1 MSDRDTSI
9 EPQILTS
16 LEVTFPSVTLQVPAS
31 APPSHDTQAT
41 LTQATVTTKDIQ
53 TPLLL
58 PTKPEPE
65 CSLGAEAHARGMSRF
80 TCSSSNLTFG
90 SFSEGLWQKAYGWH
104 QQHGLRADNS
114 LEGRST
120 EQLVQYMMEE
130 RGFKK
135 AAARLAVSVYPARV
149 LAKLHRQAPNGM
161 PTVGQLRAASDEE
174 WEEKSRHQA

>member
-41 LTQATVTTKDIQ
+41 VTTKDIQ

-65 CSLGAEAHARGMSRF
+65 RSLGAEAHARGMSRF
-80 TCSSSNLTFG
+80 TCSSSKLTFG
-90 SFSEGLWQKAYGWH
+90 SFSEGLWQKAYDWH
-104 QQHGLRADNS
+104 QQHGLRSDNS

-120 EQLVQYMMEE
+120 EQLVRYMMEE
-130 RGFKK
+130 RGFKNT
-135 AAARLAVSVYPARV
+135 AARLAVSVYPARV